1 MALNTRN
8 NVLVIGGST
17 GIGLATAILSLSQL
31 PGANVIV
38 SSSSKDKLE
47 KAVETLKAGPTAK
60 DKLIDYIV
68 GDISNFATQKDDVE
82 AILKTATEKF
92 PGGKIDHIVW
102 TAAGPSSAT
111 LGGNPTSQ
119 DALTAST
126 ARVYGPLT
134 LCHLAKTYMNDT
146 RRSSITISSGVLVYK
161 PRPGIGQVLGAAS
174 MDVAARA
181 LAVDLAPIRANS
193 VILGPVQTTL
203 LDGLTKG
210 KQEVADHLANATLV
224 KAIAGAD
231 EAAEAYLYSM
241 RCAFVTGS
249 GIGCEGGM
257 LIT

>member
-1 MALNTRN
+1 MALNTHN
-8 NVLVIGGST
+8 NVLVVGGST

-38 SSSSKDKLE
+38 SSSNKDKLE
-47 KAVETLKAGPTAK
+47 KAVEILKAEPTAK
-60 DKLIDYIV
+60 DKVIDYVV

-82 AILKTATEKF
+82 SILKQAIDKF
-92 PGGKIDHIVW
+92 GGKIDHIVW

-210 KQEVADHLANATLV
+210 KQEVADHLANSTLV

-249 GIGCEGGM
+249 GISCEGGM
-257 LIT
+257 LIC